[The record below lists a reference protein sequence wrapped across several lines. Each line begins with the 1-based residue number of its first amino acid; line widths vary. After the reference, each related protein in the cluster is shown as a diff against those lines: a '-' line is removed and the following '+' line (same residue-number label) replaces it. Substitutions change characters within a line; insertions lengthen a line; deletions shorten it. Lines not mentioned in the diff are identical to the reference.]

1 MNEDL
6 EFNIKDI
13 EDIEDIVD
21 PNDGIEAVEIDLESI
36 SKEAGQYAN
45 SLVENLTEF
54 YYNNEFF
61 KNNTPFRRH
70 VESDIDAL
78 KVLIKM
84 RKSDEITHD
93 ILVKAISN
101 NPGNASLY
109 RSLTDVQRTILNIQ
123 SKIDETI
130 KSLNTFMKGYQTEI
144 DFDKKEEVDEGEV
157 EEQHQVL
164 YKGSKDFIEEMRK
177 SL

>member
-1 MNEDL
+1 MIED
-6 EFNIKDI
+6 FNI
-13 EDIEDIVD
+13 EDINDIVD

-36 SKEAGQYAN
+36 SKEAGQYAS

-54 YYNNEFF
+54 YYNNDFF
-61 KNNTPFRRH
+61 KTNAPFRRH
-70 VESDIDAL
+70 VESDIDSL

-123 SKIDETI
+123 SKIDETV

-144 DFDKKEEVDEGEV
+144 DFNKKET
-157 EEQHQVL
+157 EEEETETPHQTL

-177 SL
+177 KL

>member
-1 MNEDL
+1 MTDELDFNEL
-6 EFNIKDI
+6 NIKDL
-13 EDIEDIVD
+13 VD
-21 PNDGIEAVEIDLESI
+21 PNEGIEAVEIDLDSI
-36 SKEAGQYAN
+36 SKEAGKYAN

-61 KNNTPFRRH
+61 KSNAPFRRH
-70 VESDIDAL
+70 VEADIDSL

-84 RKSDEITHD
+84 RKSDEVTHD

-130 KSLNTFMKGYQTEI
+130 KSLITFMKGYQTEL
-144 DFDKKEEVDEGEV
+144 DFDSKPTVEDSDDEGTED
-157 EEQHQVL
+157 QTFF
-164 YKGSKDFIEEMRK
+164 KGSKDFIESMRAGLK
-177 SL
+177 

>member
-1 MNEDL
+1 MTEDFNMN
-6 EFNIKDI
+6 DI
-13 EDIEDIVD
+13 IGIDDIVD

-36 SKEAGQYAN
+36 SKEAGQYAS

-61 KNNTPFRRH
+61 KTNTPFRRH
-70 VESDIDAL
+70 VESDIDSL

-93 ILVKAISN
+93 ILVKAIGN

-123 SKIDETI
+123 SKIDETV

-144 DFDKKEEVDEGEV
+144 DFNKKET
-157 EEQHQVL
+157 EEEEEAEAPHQTL
-164 YKGSKDFIEEMRK
+164 YKGSKDFIEKMRK
-177 SL
+177 EL